1 MTNHRTRRP
10 TGAALGAALLL
21 MGAATGCAGGTSTPA
36 AAATSNT
43 TLTSAVAPAPVVRL
57 SGPPTIGSTVVATP
71 TVTATTTPPPPNRP
85 APPTGS
91 TRTPT
96 PSTSPVMAK
105 TIPTR
110 TPSPSSSPLAPIS
123 STPPSLPAP
132 SPSAVRLPHPSPPAP
147 TGATAPRVV
156 VNAAAESVAKA
167 WLIGYRQATWTQP
180 ATAWISRVKPDV
192 TDRLYRSYLPLVGR
206 GGGAEWTRFV
216 AGKCTSTVTDT
227 GAVIPPE
234 APHTPSMVHVQVAGL
249 LHSACTTGT
258 PPADEPLAATLTV
271 IATATG
277 WRVDARE
284 Y

>member
-1 MTNHRTRRP
+1 M
-10 TGAALGAALLL
+10 
-21 MGAATGCAGGTSTPA
+21 
-36 AAATSNT
+36 
-43 TLTSAVAPAPVVRL
+43 
-57 SGPPTIGSTVVATP
+57 
-71 TVTATTTPPPPNRP
+71 
-85 APPTGS
+85 
-91 TRTPT
+91 
-96 PSTSPVMAK
+96 
-105 TIPTR
+105 
-110 TPSPSSSPLAPIS
+110 
-123 STPPSLPAP
+123 
-132 SPSAVRLPHPSPPAP
+132 
-147 TGATAPRVV
+147 

-167 WLIGYRQATWTQP
+167 WLIGYRQAAWTQP
-180 ATAWISRVKPDV
+180 VTAWIPRVKPDV

-258 PPADEPLAATLTV
+258 PPADEPLAATLAV

>member
-1 MTNHRTRRP
+1 M
-10 TGAALGAALLL
+10 
-21 MGAATGCAGGTSTPA
+21 
-36 AAATSNT
+36 
-43 TLTSAVAPAPVVRL
+43 
-57 SGPPTIGSTVVATP
+57 
-71 TVTATTTPPPPNRP
+71 
-85 APPTGS
+85 
-91 TRTPT
+91 
-96 PSTSPVMAK
+96 
-105 TIPTR
+105 
-110 TPSPSSSPLAPIS
+110 
-123 STPPSLPAP
+123 
-132 SPSAVRLPHPSPPAP
+132 RLPHPSPPAP

-180 ATAWISRVKPDV
+180 ATAWIPRVKPDV

-271 IATATG
+271 IATAAG

>member
-1 MTNHRTRRP
+1 MTAHQKRRP
-10 TGAALGAALLL
+10 AAALGAALLL
-21 MGAATGCAGGTSTPA
+21 ISAATGCAGGTSTPA

-57 SGPPTIGSTVVATP
+57 SGPPAIRSAALATP
-71 TVTATTTPPPPNRP
+71 TVTASTPAPPPNRP
-85 APPTGS
+85 VLPPTRVPAPSSASPMKPS
-91 TRTPT
+91 TTT
-96 PSTSPVMAK
+96 PSSSPPA
-105 TIPTR
+105 P
-110 TPSPSSSPLAPIS
+110 TPSPS
-123 STPPSLPAP
+123 P
-132 SPSAVRLPHPSPPAP
+132 SPPPPPVRLPHPSPTITSAAAP
-147 TGATAPRVV
+147 QVV
-156 VNAAAESVAKA
+156 ANAAAESVAKA

-180 ATAWISRVKPDV
+180 VTAWIPRVKPDV

-234 APHTPSMVHVQVAGL
+234 APHTPTMVHVQVAGL

>member
-1 MTNHRTRRP
+1 MTAHQKRRP
-10 TGAALGAALLL
+10 AAAALGAALLL
-21 MGAATGCAGGTSTPA
+21 IGAATGCAGGTSTPA
-36 AAATSNT
+36 AASTSNT

-71 TVTATTTPPPPNRP
+71 TVTAATTSPTTNRP
-85 APPTGS
+85 ALPPT
-91 TRTPT
+91 RVAA
-96 PSTSPVMAK
+96 PSPTSPVR
-105 TIPTR
+105 TTPTSSPPAP
-110 TPSPSSSPLAPIS
+110 TPPSPSPSSSS
-123 STPPSLPAP
+123 S
-132 SPSAVRLPHPSPPAP
+132 VRLPHPSPPAP
-147 TGATAPRVV
+147 TGAAAPRVM

-167 WLIGYRQATWTQP
+167 WLIGYRQAAWTQP
-180 ATAWISRVKPDV
+180 ATAWIPRVKPDV
-192 TDRLYRSYLPLVGR
+192 TDRLYRSYLPLSGR

-271 IATATG
+271 IATAAG

>member
-1 MTNHRTRRP
+1 MTAHQKHRP
-10 TGAALGAALLL
+10 AAAALGAALLL
-21 MGAATGCAGGTSTPA
+21 IGAATGCAGGTSTPA

-57 SGPPTIGSTVVATP
+57 SGPPAIGSAAVATP
-71 TVTATTTPPPPNRP
+71 TVTASTTSPTTNRPPPP
-85 APPTGS
+85 S
-91 TRTPT
+91 
-96 PSTSPVMAK
+96 S
-105 TIPTR
+105 
-110 TPSPSSSPLAPIS
+110 PSPSS
-123 STPPSLPAP
+123 
-132 SPSAVRLPHPSPPAP
+132 VRLPHPSPPAP
-147 TGATAPRVV
+147 AGAAAPRVM

-167 WLIGYRQATWTQP
+167 WLIGYRQAAWTQP
-180 ATAWISRVKPDV
+180 VTAWIPRVKPDV

>member
-1 MTNHRTRRP
+1 MTAHQKRRP
-10 TGAALGAALLL
+10 AAAALAAALLL
-21 MGAATGCAGGTSTPA
+21 IGAATGCAGGTSTPA

-57 SGPPTIGSTVVATP
+57 SGPPAIESTAVATP
-71 TVTATTTPPPPNRP
+71 TVTAATTAPPPNRP
-85 APPTGS
+85 AQPTGS
-91 TRTPT
+91 TRPPA
-96 PSTSPVMAK
+96 PSPTSPVRTA
-105 TIPTR
+105 PTSSPPAP
-110 TPSPSSSPLAPIS
+110 TPPPPSPP
-123 STPPSLPAP
+123 
-132 SPSAVRLPHPSPPAP
+132 PSAVRLPHPSPPAP
-147 TGATAPRVV
+147 TGATAPQVV

-180 ATAWISRVKPDV
+180 ATAWIPRVKPDV

-216 AGKCTSTVTDT
+216 AEKCTSTVTDT

-271 IATATG
+271 IATAAG

>member
-1 MTNHRTRRP
+1 MTAHQKRRP
-10 TGAALGAALLL
+10 ATAALGAALLL
-21 MGAATGCAGGTSTPA
+21 ISAATGCAGGTSTLA

-57 SGPPTIGSTVVATP
+57 SGPPAIGSAAVATP
-71 TVTATTTPPPPNRP
+71 TVTATTTAPPPNRP
-85 APPTGS
+85 ALPPA
-91 TRTPT
+91 RVPA
-96 PSTSPVMAK
+96 PSPTSPVMPK
-105 TIPTR
+105 TTPTR
-110 TPSPSSSPLAPIS
+110 TPLPPSSSS
-123 STPPSLPAP
+123 S
-132 SPSAVRLPHPSPPAP
+132 VRLPHPSPTATSAAAP
-147 TGATAPRVV
+147 QVV

-180 ATAWISRVKPDV
+180 VTAWIPRVKPDV

-234 APHTPSMVHVQVAGL
+234 APHTATMVHVQVAGL

>member
-1 MTNHRTRRP
+1 M
-10 TGAALGAALLL
+10 
-21 MGAATGCAGGTSTPA
+21 
-36 AAATSNT
+36 
-43 TLTSAVAPAPVVRL
+43 
-57 SGPPTIGSTVVATP
+57 
-71 TVTATTTPPPPNRP
+71 
-85 APPTGS
+85 
-91 TRTPT
+91 
-96 PSTSPVMAK
+96 
-105 TIPTR
+105 
-110 TPSPSSSPLAPIS
+110 
-123 STPPSLPAP
+123 
-132 SPSAVRLPHPSPPAP
+132 RLPHPSPPAP
-147 TGATAPRVV
+147 AGGAAPRVV

-167 WLIGYRQATWTQP
+167 WLIGYRQAAWTQP
-180 ATAWISRVKPDV
+180 ATAWIPRVKPDV

-271 IATATG
+271 IATAAG

>member
-1 MTNHRTRRP
+1 
-10 TGAALGAALLL
+10 
-21 MGAATGCAGGTSTPA
+21 
-36 AAATSNT
+36 
-43 TLTSAVAPAPVVRL
+43 
-57 SGPPTIGSTVVATP
+57 
-71 TVTATTTPPPPNRP
+71 
-85 APPTGS
+85 
-91 TRTPT
+91 
-96 PSTSPVMAK
+96 
-105 TIPTR
+105 
-110 TPSPSSSPLAPIS
+110 
-123 STPPSLPAP
+123 
-132 SPSAVRLPHPSPPAP
+132 
-147 TGATAPRVV
+147 VV

-167 WLIGYRQATWTQP
+167 WLIGYRQAAWTQP
-180 ATAWISRVKPDV
+180 ATAWIPRVKPDV

-271 IATATG
+271 IATAAG

>member
-1 MTNHRTRRP
+1 MTAHQKRRP
-10 TGAALGAALLL
+10 AAAALGAALLL
-21 MGAATGCAGGTSTPA
+21 IGAATGCAGGTSTPA

-57 SGPPTIGSTVVATP
+57 SGPPTIGSTAVATP
-71 TVTATTTPPPPNRP
+71 TVTATTTPPPPNPP

-91 TRTPT
+91 TRTPA

-147 TGATAPRVV
+147 AGAAAPRVV

-167 WLIGYRQATWTQP
+167 WLIGYRQAAWTQP
-180 ATAWISRVKPDV
+180 ATAWIPRVKPDV

-234 APHTPSMVHVQVAGL
+234 APHTPTMVHVQVAGL

-271 IATATG
+271 IATAAG

>member
-1 MTNHRTRRP
+1 MTAHQKRRP
-10 TGAALGAALLL
+10 AAAALGAALLL
-21 MGAATGCAGGTSTPA
+21 IGAATGCAGGTSTPA

-57 SGPPTIGSTVVATP
+57 SGPPTIESAAVATP
-71 TVTATTTPPPPNRP
+71 TVTASTTPPTTNRP
-85 APPTGS
+85 ALPPA
-91 TRTPT
+91 PVPA
-96 PSTSPVMAK
+96 PSPTSPVR
-105 TIPTR
+105 TTPTSSPPAPSPSPPPSPS
-110 TPSPSSSPLAPIS
+110 PSPSSSS
-123 STPPSLPAP
+123 SS
-132 SPSAVRLPHPSPPAP
+132 SVRLPHPSPPAP
-147 TGATAPRVV
+147 AGGAAPRVV

-167 WLIGYRQATWTQP
+167 WLIGYRQAAWTQP
-180 ATAWISRVKPDV
+180 ATAWIPRVKPDV

-271 IATATG
+271 IATAAG

>member
-1 MTNHRTRRP
+1 
-10 TGAALGAALLL
+10 
-21 MGAATGCAGGTSTPA
+21 
-36 AAATSNT
+36 
-43 TLTSAVAPAPVVRL
+43 
-57 SGPPTIGSTVVATP
+57 
-71 TVTATTTPPPPNRP
+71 
-85 APPTGS
+85 
-91 TRTPT
+91 
-96 PSTSPVMAK
+96 
-105 TIPTR
+105 
-110 TPSPSSSPLAPIS
+110 
-123 STPPSLPAP
+123 
-132 SPSAVRLPHPSPPAP
+132 VRLPHPSPPAP
-147 TGATAPRVV
+147 TGATAPQVV

-180 ATAWISRVKPDV
+180 ATAWIPRVKPDV

-216 AGKCTSTVTDT
+216 AEKCTSTVTDT

-271 IATATG
+271 IATAAG

>member
-1 MTNHRTRRP
+1 M
-10 TGAALGAALLL
+10 
-21 MGAATGCAGGTSTPA
+21 
-36 AAATSNT
+36 
-43 TLTSAVAPAPVVRL
+43 
-57 SGPPTIGSTVVATP
+57 
-71 TVTATTTPPPPNRP
+71 
-85 APPTGS
+85 
-91 TRTPT
+91 
-96 PSTSPVMAK
+96 
-105 TIPTR
+105 
-110 TPSPSSSPLAPIS
+110 
-123 STPPSLPAP
+123 
-132 SPSAVRLPHPSPPAP
+132 
-147 TGATAPRVV
+147 

-167 WLIGYRQATWTQP
+167 WLIGYRQAAWTQP
-180 ATAWISRVKPDV
+180 VTAWIPRVKPDV
-192 TDRLYRSYLPLVGR
+192 TDRLYRSYLPLSGR

-234 APHTPSMVHVQVAGL
+234 APHTATMVHVQVAGL

>member
-1 MTNHRTRRP
+1 MTAHQKRRP
-10 TGAALGAALLL
+10 AAAALATALLL
-21 MGAATGCAGGTSTPA
+21 ISAATGCAGGTSTPA

-57 SGPPTIGSTVVATP
+57 SGPPAIESAAVATP
-71 TVTATTTPPPPNRP
+71 TVTATTTSPTTNRP
-85 APPTGS
+85 ALPPA
-91 TRTPT
+91 
-96 PSTSPVMAK
+96 PV
-105 TIPTR
+105 
-110 TPSPSSSPLAPIS
+110 
-123 STPPSLPAP
+123 PAP
-132 SPSAVRLPHPSPPAP
+132 SPTSPVRTTPTSSPPAPAPSPPAP
-147 TGATAPRVV
+147 TGAAAPRVM

-167 WLIGYRQATWTQP
+167 WLIGYRQAAWTQP
-180 ATAWISRVKPDV
+180 ATAWIPRVKPDV

-234 APHTPSMVHVQVAGL
+234 APHTPTMVHVQVAGL

-271 IATATG
+271 IATAAG

>member
-1 MTNHRTRRP
+1 MTAHQKRRP
-10 TGAALGAALLL
+10 ATTALGAALLL
-21 MGAATGCAGGTSTPA
+21 ISAATGCAGGTSTPA

-57 SGPPTIGSTVVATP
+57 SGPPAIGSAAVATP
-71 TVTATTTPPPPNRP
+71 TVSASTTAPPPNRP
-85 APPTGS
+85 ALPPA
-91 TRTPT
+91 PVPA
-96 PSTSPVMAK
+96 PSPTSPVR
-105 TIPTR
+105 TTPTSSPPAPSPPP
-110 TPSPSSSPLAPIS
+110 PSPSS
-123 STPPSLPAP
+123 P
-132 SPSAVRLPHPSPPAP
+132 SPPPPPPVRLPHPSPTTTSA
-147 TGATAPRVV
+147 AAPRVM

-167 WLIGYRQATWTQP
+167 WLIGYRQAAWTQP
-180 ATAWISRVKPDV
+180 VTAWIPRVKPDV
-192 TDRLYRSYLPLVGR
+192 TDRLYRSYLPLSGR

-234 APHTPSMVHVQVAGL
+234 APHTATMVHVQVAGL